1 LPIADTADIDAAEI
15 LDEVFKAHPECA
27 IIFLE
32 IRLDD
37 FDNLRVFPLIRFIAP
52 SSVPFKLSP
61 GVTDVKKAMTLG
73 LCYFNDTVCMARDEA
88 TIGSLVVGASPSVLP

>member
-1 LPIADTADIDAAEI
+1 LPIANTADIYATEI
-15 LDEVFKAHPECA
+15 LHEILKAHPECA
-27 IIFLE
+27 IVFLE

-37 FDNLRVFPLIRFIAP
+37 LENLRVIPLSRLITP

-73 LCYFNDTVCMARDEA
+73 LCYFNDTVCMARD
-88 TIGSLVVGASPSVLP
+88 